1 MYDHSLFLRTVSEF
15 SGRLLTPYDVDAVLK
30 DLMARLGEVFD
41 LAGAGVALVGADGEL
56 RSAAGF
62 PAGVDTLEQIQNA
75 EQAGPCVEA
84 FRTGEVLA
92 ISDLDQHSDRWPAY
106 CEAARS
112 LGLGAAVGIPLRL
125 LGQSIGAVDL
135 YATGRRS
142 WPEEDLEAAVV
153 LADMV
158 TAYLINASKL
168 RQQEQLTEQLQTA
181 LESRTVI
188 EQAKGVIAARH
199 GVSIDE
205 AFELIRRHAR
215 SRQVTVRGVADAIV
229 TMGLEI

>member
-30 DLMARLGEVFD
+30 DLMARLVDVFD
-41 LAGAGVALVGADGEL
+41 LAGAGMALAEDGEL
-56 RSAAGF
+56 RSTVGF
-62 PAGVDTLEQIQNA
+62 PARVDALEQIQNA

-92 ISDLDQHSDRWPAY
+92 FPDLDRCADQWPAY
-106 CEAARS
+106 CEAARAR
-112 LGLGAAVGIPLRL
+112 GLGSAVGIPLRL
-125 LGQSIGAVDL
+125 IGQSVGAVDL
-135 YATGRRS
+135 YATGRRE

-168 RQQEQLTEQLQTA
+168 RQQEQLTEQLQQA

-188 EQAKGVIAARH
+188 EQAKGVIAARN

-215 SRQVTVRGVADAIV
+215 SHHVTVRGVADAIV